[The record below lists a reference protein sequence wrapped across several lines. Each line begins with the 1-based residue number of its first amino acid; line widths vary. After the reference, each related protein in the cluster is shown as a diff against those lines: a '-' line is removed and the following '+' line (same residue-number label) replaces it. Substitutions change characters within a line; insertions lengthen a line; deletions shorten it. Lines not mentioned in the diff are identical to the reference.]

1 MCFPPRW
8 ERSMQG
14 EHLLGSHRCQ
24 NEYLGLGS
32 ITSLVSSSGFIF
44 FFPNGARGRRQKRER
59 KYTQAPGILRALA
72 ITAHCRHP
80 PKEDSK

>member
-8 ERSMQG
+8 EHSMQG

-32 ITSLVSSSGFIF
+32 ITSLVSSTGFIF
-44 FFPNGARGRRQKRER
+44 FFPNGARGEKTEERAQIHTNAWNSTCSRDNCSLPPPTERRQ
-59 KYTQAPGILRALA
+59 
-72 ITAHCRHP
+72 
-80 PKEDSK
+80 

>member
-8 ERSMQG
+8 EHSMQG

-32 ITSLVSSSGFIF
+32 ITSLVSSTGFIF
-44 FFPNGARGRRQKRER
+44 FFPQRSKGGEDRRQSANTHKRLEFYVLSR
-59 KYTQAPGILRALA
+59 
-72 ITAHCRHP
+72 
-80 PKEDSK
+80 